1 MLDPTY
7 VHCVFTIWRTVR
19 VRCQLTPNTPNTPHI
34 DTGNMALASKS
45 MQMSRARVARP
56 SRASRARVARVSAK
70 AATSNELGFKTMRD
84 GIKEASDETIL
95 TPRFYTT

>member
-1 MLDPTY
+1 
-7 VHCVFTIWRTVR
+7 
-19 VRCQLTPNTPNTPHI
+19 
-34 DTGNMALASKS
+34 MALASKA

-70 AATSNELGFKTMRD
+70 AASAEVGFKTMRD